1 MDAQKKRMG
10 DRFDATLVR
19 DIDPMHWFMP
29 YLYPN
34 RADNEAFVREEFDL
48 TNLEVFLEKK
58 NANLDKAHRYTIFHA
73 VCAAIVKTFTLR
85 PQMNRFI
92 KGCRLYQRDDLSLAF
107 VVKKQFADDAKEALA
122 FIKFPEDTTI
132 DSLHERIMKEI
143 FECRSDKMDNS
154 TKGMEMFTHLPRW
167 LMRIVMWG
175 LHRLDF
181 YGKVPYD
188 LIKADPNYASVFIT
202 NLGSIK
208 LNAAY
213 HHLSNWGTT
222 SVFVIIGEKGRKPV
236 FHEDGTF
243 EMHTMLSVGITLDER
258 IADGYYYAQTIRLV
272 KKLIESPE
280 LLNLPANVPVEY

>member
-1 MDAQKKRMG
+1 MEKQKKRRG
-10 DRFDATLVR
+10 DRFDATMVR
-19 DIDPMHWFMP
+19 GLDPLHWFMP
-29 YLYPN
+29 YIYPN
-34 RADNEAFVREEFDL
+34 RADNEAFIREEFDL
-48 TNLEVFLEKK
+48 TNLEAFLEKK
-58 NANLDKAHRYTIFHA
+58 NEGRDKADRYTIFHA
-73 VCAAIVKTFTLR
+73 VAAALVKTVTLR
-85 PQMNRFI
+85 PKMNRFI
-92 KGCRLYQRDDLSLAF
+92 QGRRLYQRDELSLAF

-132 DSLHERIMKEI
+132 DSLHERIMAEI
-143 FECRSDKMDNS
+143 HECRSDKLDNS

-167 LMRIVMWG
+167 LMRIVMWI

-181 YGKVPYD
+181 YGRVPYD

-213 HHLSNWGTT
+213 HHLSNWGTN
-222 SVFVIIGEKGRKPV
+222 SVFVIIGEKGRRPV

-243 EMHTMLSVGITLDER
+243 EMRTMLSVGITLDER

-272 KKLIESPE
+272 KKLVEQPE
-280 LLNLPANVPVEY
+280 LLDLPANQEVDY